1 VTVLPEV
8 EPLRIGILGAA
19 RIAPLSI
26 VSPAQATGTRLVA
39 VAARDRSRAA
49 DFAAANGVERV
60 VESYDALL
68 ADPEIEAVYNPL
80 ANGLH
85 APWNAKIAA
94 AGKHVLAEKPSAAN
108 AAEAREVA
116 DAVRASGVTPSRQC
130 ADPGTRGTSESGE
143 ARRREGQIVLMEAFH
158 YPYHPLFQRAV
169 ALIEEG
175 AIGEVRHI
183 DVPLLMPDPG
193 ADDPRWRL
201 DLAGGSTMDLG
212 CYSLSCLALL
222 GERFC
227 GGSLT
232 IREADAVERDGHPGV
247 DSHLFVSGDFP
258 SGATGSGG
266 SDMDADDWSFTLVV
280 TGSEGELVIPS
291 FPLPHQDDRLILR
304 HTAAAPRAR
313 RRPDEAADLTSERED
328 DVVEHLGNRSSY
340 TYQLEAFAAAVRGG
354 APVVTDAEFAVRN
367 MALVDASYTAAGLP
381 VRESAA
387 RS

>member
-1 VTVLPEV
+1 MTASSAG

-49 DFAAANGVERV
+49 DFAAENGVERV
-60 VESYDALL
+60 VESYAALL
-68 ADPEIEAVYNPL
+68 ADPEVEVVYNPL

-94 AGKHVLAEKPSAAN
+94 AGKHVLTEKPSAAN
-108 AAEAREVA
+108 AAEARDVA
-116 DAVRASGVTPSRQC
+116 AAVREA
-130 ADPGTRGTSESGE
+130 GT
-143 ARRREGQIVLMEAFH
+143 VLMEAFH
-158 YPYHPLFQRAV
+158 YPYHPLFQRACE
-169 ALIEEG
+169 LIAQG

-227 GGSLT
+227 GGAFTVS
-232 IREADAVERDGHPGV
+232 EAVAAERAGHPGV
-247 DSHLFVSGDFP
+247 DSHLFVAGAFP

-280 TGSEGELVIPS
+280 TGSEGEIVVPS

-304 HTAAAPRAR
+304 HTASTARAR
-313 RRPDEAADLTSERED
+313 RSPQDAADLVAERD
-328 DVVEHLGNRSSY
+328 GDVVEKLGNRSSY
-340 TYQLEAFAAAVRGG
+340 TFQLEAFTAAVRDG
-354 APVVTDAEFAVRN
+354 APVTTDADFAVRN
-367 MALVDASYTAAGLP
+367 MTLVDAAYAAAGLP
-381 VRESAA
+381 A
-387 RS
+387 RQSISPG